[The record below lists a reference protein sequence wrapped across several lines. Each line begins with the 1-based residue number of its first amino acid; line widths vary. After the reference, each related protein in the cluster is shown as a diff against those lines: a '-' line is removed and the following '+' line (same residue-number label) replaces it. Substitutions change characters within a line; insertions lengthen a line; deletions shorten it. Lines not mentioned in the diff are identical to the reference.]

1 MHSIIP
7 ILSIIVISHEQHKQ
21 LRRCIDSILAMP
33 ISYPYEIIVSDD
45 RSTDGSYELSQQY
58 ASQQQTDKNLLGIIA
73 LQCNSD
79 ECNPAYN
86 SERSGYNRC
95 NAYPYA
101 QGKYIAF
108 VDADDYFEE
117 GSHVYDLQI
126 EALEKHPE
134 CALAMSNHY
143 YMHDG
148 KNDAEIVKPNMELH
162 NGEIVSAT
170 DFITKCYFHLN
181 QAFIQRRNLYVNPCE
196 IYGKKWVDS
205 VITYHH
211 LQFGPIVYVDTC
223 GYVYV
228 QYESSVTGVME
239 TQNRDRDVM
248 WNLSVYIP
256 TLIPKWRKDFT
267 IAYYE
272 SIRGIVRLARSGYK
286 LSKRNYLAL
295 HSLQMW
301 IYECFGRGLTGWD
314 KFRLRLFLVWQRLQ
328 HKYKIYGSL
337 GVWLT
342 WRLLK

>member
-181 QAFIQRRNLYVNPCE
+181 QAFIQRRNLNVNPCE

-228 QYESSVTGVME
+228 QYESYVTGVME
-239 TQNRDRDVM
+239 TQNRDEVIKEGKRIFGDIFEPITTFMGRYEYIPFINAIDVFVM
-248 WNLSVYIP
+248 YHNRQQACGNIMTAVTLGKPVLMKNCSPICQMIHDQGCSSVYDVADVSFANIED
-256 TLIPKWRKDFT
+256 I
-267 IAYYE
+267 IQ
-272 SIRGIVRLARSGYK
+272 SCS
-286 LSKRNYLAL
+286 
-295 HSLQMW
+295 
-301 IYECFGRGLTGWD
+301 
-314 KFRLRLFLVWQRLQ
+314 
-328 HKYKIYGSL
+328 
-337 GVWLT
+337 
-342 WRLLK
+342 